1 MLQAD
6 GKVGDAVT
14 RVRAALKSAC
24 GRHEISL
31 VALSGGLDSSI
42 IAWHARQ
49 AGSPRGVAIIAR
61 DFVATDLAYCQMAS
75 RELDVPLEM
84 VNVGTDEILD
94 GITSTVKI
102 LRNFNDIEIR
112 NSVVMYLA
120 ARWAAEN
127 GYRSIA
133 TGDGADELF
142 AGYRFL
148 TEMPEDRL
156 AGELERI
163 RNTMH
168 FPSHDICRSL
178 GITAVSPF
186 IDGEVVQLAQD
197 MESSLKVRR
206 DHPRGAARAPE
217 GEEGHGA
224 VRHGKWILRRA
235 FEDVLPAGIAW
246 RPKSAMQDGAGTAG
260 LTGLFESM
268 MRIDEES
275 YVRKVLAAKRDD
287 GVTIRSQE
295 SMYYYEIFRREF
307 GVPAEFQAAEA
318 GAGAKGGGDADQP
331 EKTCPYCRCAI
342 ARGARFCRMCAAF
355 PV

>member
-1 MLQAD
+1 
-6 GKVGDAVT
+6 
-14 RVRAALKSAC
+14 
-24 GRHEISL
+24 
-31 VALSGGLDSSI
+31 
-42 IAWHARQ
+42 
-49 AGSPRGVAIIAR
+49 
-61 DFVATDLAYCQMAS
+61 MAS

-84 VNVGTDEILD
+84 ANVGTDEILD

-120 ARWAAEN
+120 AKWAADN

-168 FPSHDICRSL
+168 FPSHDICRSF

-186 IDGEVVQLAQD
+186 LDGEVVQLARD
-197 MESSLKVRR
+197 MEASLKVRR
-206 DHPRGAARAPE
+206 DRPRGAAREPAGE
-217 GEEGHGA
+217 GERGA

-275 YVRKVLAAKRDD
+275 YVRKVLAAKSED

-295 SMYYYEIFRREF
+295 SMHYYEIFRREF
-307 GVPAEFQAAEA
+307 GVPAEFQAAGA
-318 GAGAKGGGDADQP
+318 GAGSKEGGDADQP